1 MDTNS
6 LLTEIKARFNHN
18 SAKDYLKDK
27 YESKLVF
34 ADQGGL
40 WKASPEM
47 LSFLRTSTS
56 KEVVLVDTYA
66 NPVQVDTSKLL
77 TKANS
82 IYDTVMSE
90 WAKEWKELESK
101 R

>member
-1 MDTNS
+1 MDTAI
-6 LLTEIKARFNHN
+6 LLSEIKARFNHN

-40 WKASPEM
+40 WKASIEL
-47 LSFLRTSTS
+47 LSFLRTSTPTT
-56 KEVVLVDTYA
+56 VLVDTYN
-66 NPVQVDTSKLL
+66 NPVKVDTTQLL
-77 TKANS
+77 KKAES
-82 IYDTVMSE
+82 IYDSAMTQ
-90 WAKEWKELESK
+90 WADEWKELESK

>member
-6 LLTEIKARFNHN
+6 LLADIKARFNHN

-34 ADQGGL
+34 ADQSGL
-40 WKASPEM
+40 WNVSTEM

-56 KEVVLVDTYA
+56 PEIILLDTYS
-66 NPVQVDTSKLL
+66 NPVKVDTSKLL
-77 TKANS
+77 SKAES
-82 IYDTVMSE
+82 IYDSVMTD

>member
-1 MDTNS
+1 MDTKS

-18 SAKDYLKDK
+18 LAKDYLKDK

-34 ADQGGL
+34 AEQSGL
-40 WKASPEM
+40 WKVTIEM
-47 LSFLRTSTS
+47 LSFLRTAPETT
-56 KEVVLVDTYA
+56 VLLDTYSNPVTVDTK
-66 NPVQVDTSKLL
+66 KLL
-77 TKANS
+77 SKAEETYTS
-82 IYDTVMSE
+82 VMAE

>member
-6 LLTEIKARFNHN
+6 LLAEIKARFNHN

-34 ADQGGL
+34 ADQSGL
-40 WKASPEM
+40 WKVSPEM
-47 LSFLRTSTS
+47 LSFLRTSAS
-56 KEVVLVDTYA
+56 KDAVLLDTYS

-77 TKANS
+77 AKAES
-82 IYDTVMSE
+82 IYSTVMSE

>member
-1 MDTNS
+1 MDTAA
-6 LLTEIKARFNHN
+6 LLSEIKARFNHN

-40 WKASPEM
+40 WKASSEM
-47 LSFLRTSTS
+47 LSFLRTSKPNT
-56 KEVVLVDTYA
+56 VLIDTYNNPVKVDTA
-66 NPVQVDTSKLL
+66 ILL
-77 TKANS
+77 EKAES
-82 IYDTVMSE
+82 LYDSVMTE
-90 WAKEWKELESK
+90 WADEWKELERK